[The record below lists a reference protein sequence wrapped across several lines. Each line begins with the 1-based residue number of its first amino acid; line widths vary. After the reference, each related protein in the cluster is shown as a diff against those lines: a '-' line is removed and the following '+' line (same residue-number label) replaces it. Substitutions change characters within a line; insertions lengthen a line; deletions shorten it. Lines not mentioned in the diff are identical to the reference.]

1 MIVERR
7 RQQRLPGSVLTAA
20 DETGRRRTWKE
31 SPSAPGDPR
40 GEFGD
45 YVEYPRG
52 SSVGQMLRGSGLASE
67 QYMGDVGPLPM
78 RMVRRDGAVTP
89 AGMLEPG
96 EFSVMVPGRATG
108 ATESGGGAVAAAPL
122 AMTAPSAMT
131 AGEDPLVVDGMR
143 AAQNLYGAQPM
154 PGHGVEYG
162 DGTAAPGAMVDRNGD
177 GIPDGAQV
185 QLTAKWTKGGAAPQ
199 GAGEQ
204 VRPGAGAGAMG
215 VLQVRPPA
223 LAEADRGM
231 TDRLLAG
238 TLSAT
243 DAQQVRTGLAP
254 LNRDTGRRRGAMEAL
269 RPAQTAQQ
277 RLDQLS
283 EAGAERGT
291 RERLGMTAAAGQV
304 GAAQAMAEV
313 DRQRAT
319 LEGRKQGED
328 AAFKRR
334 DDERADLFARLQ
346 REQMEFERGRRQKEA
361 QWTDDVRERSAEDVA
376 RGKAAGTPVEFGKT
390 PEGKTIYRAW
400 GDVDPKTGEP
410 TGWKS
415 LASDGDVAWLKE
427 EAARQEAARK
437 AEKAKKAGKEEGKK
451 EEGKKAEERVWNG
464 KRWRLRPGTDRK
476 NQANWDEVGPA

>member
-1 MIVERR
+1 
-7 RQQRLPGSVLTAA
+7 
-20 DETGRRRTWKE
+20 
-31 SPSAPGDPR
+31 
-40 GEFGD
+40 
-45 YVEYPRG
+45 
-52 SSVGQMLRGSGLASE
+52 MLRGSGLAPE
-67 QYMGDVGPLPM
+67 QYVGDVGPLPM
-78 RMVRRDGAVTP
+78 RLLRRDEGGVTP

-143 AAQNLYGAQPM
+143 AAQDLYGAQPM
-154 PGHGVEYG
+154 PGQGVEYG
-162 DGTAAPGAMVDRNGD
+162 DGTEAPDAMVDRNGD

-199 GAGEQ
+199 AAGEQ

-223 LAEADRGM
+223 LAEPDRGM

-254 LNRDTGRRRGAMEAL
+254 LNRDTGKRRGAMEAL

-313 DRQRAT
+313 DRQKAEA
-319 LEGRKQGED
+319 EGRKQGES

-334 DDERADLFARLQ
+334 DDERADLYARLQ
-346 REQMEFERGRRQKEA
+346 REQNDFERDRRQKEA
-361 QWTDDVRERSAEDVA
+361 QWTDDVRKRSAEDVA

-415 LASDGDVAWLKE
+415 LGADDATMQWLNAKT
-427 EAARQEAARK
+427 
-437 AEKAKKAGKEEGKK
+437 AEMAGAGKGTAGPAGTTGK